1 MLSSYRVLDLAD
13 ARGIF
18 CGRVLAD
25 LGADVIKVEPPGGDP
40 SRRVAPF
47 LHGEEGPDRGLFWQL
62 YGANRRGVTLD
73 LETDD
78 GRATL
83 RRLAESADF
92 LIESFEPGRLSSAG
106 LGYEELSGLN
116 PGLVYVS
123 ITPFGQNGPYRG
135 YAATDL
141 TGMAL
146 AGFMYLTGDEDRPP
160 VRVSVPQFWLLGGAA
175 GAAGAMIAHQHRA
188 LTGRG
193 QHVDV
198 SSQQAAARTLSH
210 APQYWDLNR
219 VNLRRRGPFRPVSE
233 RAMRVNWE
241 CADGYV
247 NFIQPGGVVGGR
259 NMAALRAWMD
269 EEGYGDPLLSATDFG
284 AIGFGQ
290 IGAELL
296 DAMNAGLGRFFAA
309 KPKRYLA
316 EGAIERR
323 VLLFPVNDPS
333 DILEY
338 PQLAARRYF
347 RQIDGPGGGTL
358 DTLGPWIQSD
368 RQPLSLGRRAP
379 TLGEHNAEV
388 LGSAARREIPPPQSS
403 PRGGGGRTIG
413 AETAPALPFAGLKV
427 LDFCWVVIGPM
438 TTRYLADYGAT
449 VLRVES
455 AHRPDVLRNGEP
467 FAGGVPGVNR
477 SGYYANYNGGKLSVT
492 LNLADE
498 RARAIAFRLATEWA
512 DVVAENFTP
521 GVMERW
527 GLGYDR
533 IASVNPSVVMFSASM
548 LGRGGP
554 YDAQPGFG
562 PVLTALSGHTH
573 FTGWPDR
580 TPTSPYGAYT
590 DFLIPHLAVS
600 ALASALDHR
609 RDTAEGQHLELS
621 QLEAS
626 LYFVGTPLV
635 AFAAD
640 GAVETRQ
647 GNADPSM
654 APHNAYRCEGE
665 QRWCAIACED
675 DAQWRALAA
684 LIGRADLADDP
695 RFATLEARKSNE
707 AELDSVV
714 ESWTST
720 LQADDAMRRCQ
731 AAGVAA
737 GVVRDCEGLFGD
749 PQLVHRGHYVWVEQ
763 AEMGRYAVDGN
774 CFALTEASP
783 TYGPSP
789 LLGEHTE
796 YVCRELLGM
805 PLAEYVRLR
814 DDGALT

>member
-1 MLSSYRVLDLAD
+1 MLSNYRVLDLAD

-47 LHGEEGPDRGLFWQL
+47 LHGEEGSDRSLFWQL

-106 LGYEELSGLN
+106 LGYEELSGRN

-123 ITPFGQNGPYRG
+123 ITPFGQDGPYRG

-198 SSQQAAARTLSH
+198 SCQQAAARTLSH

-259 NMAALRAWMD
+259 NMAALCAWMD

-290 IGAELL
+290 ISAELL

-323 VLLFPVNDPS
+323 VLLFPVNEPS

-347 RQIDGPGGGTL
+347 RQIDAPGGGTL

-368 RQPLSLGRRAP
+368 RQPLPLPRRAP

-388 LGSAARREIPPPQSS
+388 LGSAARSAGSPAREARRSAGHSCGGPGPPVRGPQGARLLLGRHRSDDDALLGRLRRHCA
-403 PRGGGGRTIG
+403 PRGVG
-413 AETAPALPFAGLKV
+413 A
-427 LDFCWVVIGPM
+427 
-438 TTRYLADYGAT
+438 
-449 VLRVES
+449 
-455 AHRPDVLRNGEP
+455 
-467 FAGGVPGVNR
+467 
-477 SGYYANYNGGKLSVT
+477 
-492 LNLADE
+492 
-498 RARAIAFRLATEWA
+498 
-512 DVVAENFTP
+512 
-521 GVMERW
+521 
-527 GLGYDR
+527 
-533 IASVNPSVVMFSASM
+533 
-548 LGRGGP
+548 
-554 YDAQPGFG
+554 
-562 PVLTALSGHTH
+562 
-573 FTGWPDR
+573 
-580 TPTSPYGAYT
+580 
-590 DFLIPHLAVS
+590 
-600 ALASALDHR
+600 
-609 RDTAEGQHLELS
+609 
-621 QLEAS
+621 
-626 LYFVGTPLV
+626 
-635 AFAAD
+635 
-640 GAVETRQ
+640 
-647 GNADPSM
+647 
-654 APHNAYRCEGE
+654 
-665 QRWCAIACED
+665 
-675 DAQWRALAA
+675 
-684 LIGRADLADDP
+684 
-695 RFATLEARKSNE
+695 
-707 AELDSVV
+707 
-714 ESWTST
+714 
-720 LQADDAMRRCQ
+720 
-731 AAGVAA
+731 
-737 GVVRDCEGLFGD
+737 
-749 PQLVHRGHYVWVEQ
+749 
-763 AEMGRYAVDGN
+763 
-774 CFALTEASP
+774 
-783 TYGPSP
+783 
-789 LLGEHTE
+789 
-796 YVCRELLGM
+796 
-805 PLAEYVRLR
+805 
-814 DDGALT
+814 